1 MTKKTQSSNS
11 QDVAAE
17 LAGGSDSQENV
28 DKIRDILF
36 GGQMRDY
43 ESRFRTMDKLISQE
57 NARLSSDINA
67 RLDQL
72 DAYIKNEFSVLAKK
86 LVTES
91 KERKSDAEDLSA
103 GMADM
108 RKVLENRIAD
118 VDEVH
123 GAAEQEMR
131 ARIHEQAN
139 ELLEAMR
146 SNQVAIENSL
156 RDESQRLGDEKVARS
171 DLAGMF
177 TEVAMRLQR
186 EFDLPDDK

>member
-1 MTKKTQSSNS
+1 MTKKTKTTKAQQAS
-11 QDVAAE
+11 AE
-17 LAGGSDSQENV
+17 LAAADSQENV

-43 ESRFRTMDKLISQE
+43 ESRFRDIDKHISQE
-57 NARLSSDINA
+57 TARISSDINA

-72 DAYIKNEFSVLAKK
+72 DAYIKKEFSVLSKK

-91 KERKSDAEDLSA
+91 KERKADADELSN
-103 GMADM
+103 GMTEM
-108 RKVLENRIAD
+108 RKHLENRIAD

-131 ARIHEQAN
+131 GHIHEQVTD
-139 ELLEAMR
+139 LMEAIR
-146 SNQVAIENSL
+146 TNQTAIETSL
-156 RDESQRLGDEKVARS
+156 REEAHRLGDEKVARS
-171 DLAGMF
+171 DLAGLL

>member
-1 MTKKTQSSNS
+1 MSKKTQSENS
-11 QDVAAE
+11 QDMAAE

-43 ESRFRTMDKLISQE
+43 ESRFHNIDKLIRQE
-57 NARLSSDINA
+57 TARLNSDINA

-72 DAYIKNEFSVLAKK
+72 DAYVKSEFSVLSKK
-86 LVTES
+86 LVAEG
-91 KERKSDAEDLSA
+91 KERKNDSEELSSAMAE
-103 GMADM
+103 M
-108 RKVLENRIAD
+108 RKGLENRIAD

-139 ELLEAMR
+139 ELLEAIR

-156 RDESQRLGDEKVARS
+156 RDESNRLGEEKVARS
-171 DLAGMF
+171 DLAGLF